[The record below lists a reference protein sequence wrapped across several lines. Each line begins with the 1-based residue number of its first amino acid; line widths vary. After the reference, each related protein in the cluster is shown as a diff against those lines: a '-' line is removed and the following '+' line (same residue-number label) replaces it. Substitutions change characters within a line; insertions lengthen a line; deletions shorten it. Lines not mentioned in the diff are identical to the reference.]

1 MACEAWHVLLVKE
14 WQEECNR
21 LQGGGTH
28 VKNLPKRPSRKTRA
42 DLEKEIGLGNEND
55 DEDLA
60 DEDWFTIVVKFSRV
74 CHERPNDWF
83 LWHFAGLHYSII

>member
-1 MACEAWHVLLVKE
+1 MEGRETAYEMLVKE

-21 LQGGGTH
+21 LQGGGTR

-42 DLEKEIGLGNEND
+42 ELEKEIGLGNESD

-60 DEDWFTIVVKFSRV
+60 DED
-74 CHERPNDWF
+74 
-83 LWHFAGLHYSII
+83 

>member
-1 MACEAWHVLLVKE
+1 
-14 WQEECNR
+14 

-60 DEDWFTIVVKFSRV
+60 DED
-74 CHERPNDWF
+74 
-83 LWHFAGLHYSII
+83 